1 MKITCISTV
10 PTLSLVE
17 AVNELNC
24 DSETNIDFRT
34 YYPNQIDEE
43 EIDEDILKND
53 LKSSDIV
60 LIDIRGGG
68 RSSEVVYDALKDGD
82 NIVLNLITPIGKLMQ
97 ITRLGSFSGKK
108 MADRIS
114 TSAATGV
121 EDQDP
126 EDLWKRIER
135 AQNIV
140 ETAGKLLPVKSMRD
154 AGNYVKIT
162 KYWRHGGREN
172 YYNLFLLLLKEYFGY
187 DLPEA
192 KEPVEFPEYG
202 IYHPLHGHFTDLKD
216 FTGSTGFKEANPT
229 IGMLFHGGMHFDQN
243 IATIK
248 AFVNELNDFNFIPVY
263 SDGIHN
269 LKAIRQYFFKDD
281 EPVVDAVIS
290 LMWFRINGGPFG
302 GNPEQTLELL
312 KSLNVPIFSPATMFT
327 REVDKWKESPTGL
340 SPIEIIAAV
349 IWPELDGCIESIPVS
364 GVQDVMVGELHAREV
379 APINDRIS
387 RITSRIRNWI
397 KLKGLPE
404 SERKIAVII
413 YNYPPGEA
421 NIGKAA
427 YLDVFQSVTRLLER
441 FKEDGYDVEIP
452 EKELHKLFEEMAIT
466 NSGSWFRKENT
477 LANCFSI
484 DLDEYLLFFRSLPD
498 ELQND
503 VIQYWGEPPGSV
515 MTVNNKL
522 LIPGIE
528 FGSIFVGIQPARP
541 PLDGSDLAKAS
552 HDKTKP
558 PHHQYLAFYFWLQK
572 IWGADAVFHV
582 GTHGLA
588 EFTKGKEVGMSS
600 SCFPDVL
607 IGDMPHLYIY
617 HVLNTSESTIAK
629 RRLYGTLI
637 SYNSPPYTTSDLYED
652 YTELQDLIDEYN
664 DTATV
669 AQNPLRSEKVREK
682 ILEKARELEFRG
694 ETIDNIHEELY
705 EMKRSIIPKGLHILG
720 ERYEIEDLK
729 RFTEFILRYD
739 RDGIKS
745 LNRVLAESMD
755 IDYDLALRNK
765 DQYASLLDDIDLRS
779 SELVNRSIDES
790 IKKSIE
796 STVWVGKSGVKG
808 RSKINRKQRAEME
821 KTLTFGIEVSRNYS
835 DSGLEIE
842 SCLRGLNTEFI
853 EPSLGGDVVRTPEI
867 LPTGRNINQFD
878 PNRIPTQTASDR
890 GVEIAENTIKAYLRK
905 NDSYPESVGVVLW
918 GFETT
923 KTGGES
929 IGQILHYL
937 GVKVTKGVGSWYPE
951 LTPVPL
957 EELGRPRI
965 DCLVNICGFFRDMFP
980 NLLNL
985 LNRAVGLVA
994 ELDEPLGMN
1003 FVRKHSLEN
1012 RQMLVEE
1019 IERGAIDEKTANKVA
1034 NGRIFGPKAGEYG
1047 TRMLPLIED
1056 SIWKDE
1062 ADLAEVYIQS
1072 MNHLY
1077 VENIHAKKSDDLYRK
1092 NLSSVEIVSQVRDSH
1107 DYEVVDLDHYFEF
1120 FGGLSKAVET
1130 IRGEKPEMLIT
1141 DTTKEVVKTEDV
1153 GDVIA
1158 RGVRTRLLNPKW
1170 IDEMLKHDVHGAQQ
1184 IADRLE
1190 NVLGLAATTNA
1201 VDNWIWSSIARRF
1214 VFDEEMRRRLIEN
1227 NRFAAAEVMERLF
1240 EAEERGY
1247 WDATEDELDELRS
1260 AYLGAEGDIEDAI

>member
-10 PTLSLVE
+10 PTSSLAE
-17 AVNELNC
+17 AVNELNHGNGI
-24 DSETNIDFRT
+24 ETGIETRIEFRT

-43 EIDEDILKND
+43 EIDEDVLKDD

-108 MADRIS
+108 IVDKM
-114 TSAATGV
+114 SASVTTGV
-121 EDQDP
+121 ANQGRDP
-126 EDLWKRIER
+126 EDLWERIER

-140 ETAGKLLPVKSMRD
+140 ETAGKVLPVKSVTD
-154 AGNYVKIT
+154 AGNYIKIT

-172 YYNLFLLLLKEYFGY
+172 YYNLFVLLLREYFGY
-187 DLPEA
+187 NLSKA

-202 IYHPLHGHFTDLKD
+202 IYHPAHGHFTDQED

-229 IGMLFHGGMHFDQN
+229 IGVLFHGGMHFDQS

-248 AFVNELNDFNFIPVY
+248 AFVNELNNFNFIPVY
-263 SDGIHN
+263 SDGVHN
-269 LKAIRQYFFKDD
+269 LKAIRQYFFRDD
-281 EPVVDAVIS
+281 EPIVDAVIN
-290 LMWFRINGGPFG
+290 LMWFRINGGPLG
-302 GNPEQTLELL
+302 GNPERTLELL
-312 KSLNVPIFSPATMFT
+312 KSLNVPIFSPAPMFT
-327 REVDKWKESPTGL
+327 REVEKWKESPTGL
-340 SPIEIIAAV
+340 SPIETIAAV

-364 GVQDVMVGELHAREV
+364 GVQDVLVGELHAREV
-379 APINDRIS
+379 APIDDRIS
-387 RITSRIRNWI
+387 RITSRIKNWI
-397 KLKGLPE
+397 ALKGLPE

-441 FKEDGYDVEIP
+441 FKENGYDVEIP

-466 NSGSWFRKENT
+466 NSGSWLRKEKT
-477 LANCFSI
+477 ILNCCSI
-484 DLDEYLLFFRSLPD
+484 DMDEYLRFFRSLPD
-498 ELQND
+498 ELQED
-503 VIQYWGEPPGSV
+503 VIHYWGEPPGSV
-515 MTVNNKL
+515 MTVGNRL

-528 FGSIFVGIQPARP
+528 FGRIFVGIQPARP

-600 SCFPDVL
+600 SCFPDIL

-629 RRLYGTLI
+629 RRLHGTLI

-652 YTELQDLIDEYN
+652 YTELQDLIDEYD
-664 DTATV
+664 DTVTV

-694 ETIDNIHEELY
+694 ENIDNIHEELY

-720 ERYEIEDLK
+720 EQYEIEDLK

-739 RDGIKS
+739 RDGVKS
-745 LNRVLAESMD
+745 LNRIIAETME

-765 DQYASLLDDIDLRS
+765 DRYASQLDGIDSIS
-779 SELVNRSIDES
+779 SELVSRSIDES
-790 IKKSIE
+790 IE
-796 STVWVGKSGVKG
+796 SAIRDGMIK
-808 RSKINRKQRAEME
+808 SKIDRKQRKEIE
-821 KTLTFGIEVSRNYS
+821 KTLSFGIAVSRNYS

-842 SCLRGLNTEFI
+842 SCLRGPNTEFI

-890 GVEIAENTIKAYLRK
+890 GVEIAENTIKAYLQK

-929 IGQILHYL
+929 IGQILHYI
-937 GVKVTKGVGSWYPE
+937 GVEVTKGVGSWYPE
-951 LTPVPL
+951 LTPIPL

-965 DCLVNICGFFRDMFP
+965 DCLINICGFFRDMFP

-985 LNRAVGLVA
+985 LDRAVGLVA
-994 ELDEPLGMN
+994 ELNEPLEMN

-1012 RQMLVEE
+1012 RQMLIEE
-1019 IERGAIDEKTANKVA
+1019 IKRGVIDEKTANKVA

-1047 TRMLPLIED
+1047 TRMLPLVED

-1062 ADLAEVYIQS
+1062 KDLAEVYIQS

-1077 VENIHAKKSDDLYRK
+1077 VENIRAEKSDDLYRK
-1092 NLSSVEIVSQVRDSH
+1092 NLSSVQIVSQVRDSH

-1130 IRGEKPEMLIT
+1130 VRGEKPEMLIT
-1141 DTTKEVVKTEDV
+1141 DTTKEVVQTEDV
-1153 GDVIA
+1153 RDVIA

-1201 VDNWIWSSIARRF
+1201 VDNWIWSSVARRF
-1214 VFDEEMRRRLIEN
+1214 VFDCEMRRRLIEN
-1227 NRFAAAEVMERLF
+1227 NKFAAAEVMERLF

-1247 WDATEDELDELRS
+1247 WDATEDELEELRS
-1260 AYLGAEGDIEDAI
+1260 AYLEAEGDIEDVV